1 VGSQMTPRSIRLLR
15 GILLVPGISAGI
27 VDASCAASD
36 ARLERLKGIVCASIE
51 GSAACSMPSNLTV
64 EGDWPDQVIYMH
76 DLLLAVAGR
85 DTCLNTSRS
94 SAVIEWLDVID
105 PKLSPWWWTWLVFQP
120 QYYEMPRKPGDR
132 IESPATL
139 GRKCW
144 AFAYLRQIWAS
155 LKVPIT
161 RAVNAAGLSLTLF
174 TSAFEHAVP
183 TTMDLCSRVMANC
196 FVNASYNPSLRNGT
210 CPQLVREFIVGFY
223 WENGGGGRGP
233 LPRELVHFPFP
244 AYHQPA
250 AFRTDVQF
258 AVDTALN
265 YII

>member
-1 VGSQMTPRSIRLLR
+1 MTPRSIRLLR
-15 GILLVPGISAGI
+15 GILLVPGISAGM

-183 TTMDLCSRVMANC
+183 TTMDLCSRVMANWC
-196 FVNASYNPSLRNGT
+196 VFWELLSGRPALEACSLAHLT
-210 CPQLVREFIVGFY
+210 
-223 WENGGGGRGP
+223 
-233 LPRELVHFPFP
+233 
-244 AYHQPA
+244 
-250 AFRTDVQF
+250 RT
-258 AVDTALN
+258 
-265 YII
+265 